1 MSDST
6 RFVSDYSK
14 RKSNCK
20 KCKQPIEKGSPRI
33 AKCVPN
39 YFNDGDGEMKQ
50 YHHIACI
57 FETFA
62 KARATTKKIEDVS
75 DLDGFSDMKDEEKEQ
90 IKKLVAELCTK
101 QEAKKVTPK
110 KATPKKRKSSDPST
124 APPAKVSTPKQI
136 IKSED
141 PPNTSF
147 DQPSTSASTSKDDQ
161 FREFRR
167 LCGMIAEEAS
177 YNEKTN
183 ILKVFLQKGSS
194 GTGFTGDLYIIV
206 KLLMPGAIKRTYNL
220 QSKQLVKL
228 FSRIFVQDVDDM
240 LEDLEQGD
248 VSETVYK
255 FFESNTACPPNK
267 KSTLTIHEVDNFLE
281 NLSKLTREEDQIDIL
296 RKLARKSTGN
306 DLRTVIRL
314 IKCDLKI
321 VAGPKHIL
329 DALDPNAHEAFKASR
344 DLRDVLDRIKESKK
358 SGNKKLEV
366 RASLMTPVSPMLAE
380 ACKSVEQ
387 AMKKC
392 PYGMY
397 SEIKYDGERVQL
409 HMKGKDFHFYSRS
422 LKPVSNHKIMHFE
435 KYIPDAFPEGHSM
448 ILDSEVLL
456 VDVKT
461 GNPLPFGTLGIHKKT
476 KFTDANV
483 CLFIFD
489 ILHFNG
495 ENLMGKSMKERR
507 TILETSIHEIPNRV
521 MLSELKFVNKQ
532 DDLKHMIVRVIKEGL
547 EGLVLKDVKGIY
559 EPGKRHWLK
568 VKKDYLMQGQMAD
581 TADLVVLGAYY
592 GTGSKGGMMSVFLM
606 GVYDDKASQW
616 CTVTKVGNGHDDE
629 TLEKIN
635 KQLKM
640 VKISKDVNKVPTWL
654 NLNRNHVPDLVVADP
669 KSSPVWEIT
678 GTEFTK
684 SDSHTA
690 GGISIRF
697 PRVTKIRR
705 DKNWE
710 TATSL
715 IRLKLLYEKS
725 KEESDI
731 SNLLGVS
738 SDKPETLKSSTKVS
752 AFKKIKEDKQHDLL
766 EMAKSQFLKDTFEGV
781 KIFIPNDVQNRSKMV
796 RYIKANNGDVLKENE
811 LKLATHV
818 VQSDSVKR
826 LDISSEAL
834 SVTSKYVWECIQN
847 ENTVIHPC

>member
-6 RFVSDYSK
+6 RFTCDYGK

-20 KCKQPIEKGSPRI
+20 KCKKPIEKGSPRI

-50 YHHIACI
+50 YHHIPCM
-57 FETFA
+57 FETFV

-75 DLDGFSDMKDEEKEQ
+75 DLDGFADMKDEEKDE
-90 IKKLVAELCTK
+90 IKKLVATLCAN
-101 QEAKKVTPK
+101 QAAKKTPK
-110 KATPKKRKSSDPST
+110 KATPKKRKSSDPVPSP
-124 APPAKVSTPKQI
+124 AAKVSTPQKK
-136 IKSED
+136 IKTDNS
-141 PPNTSF
+141 
-147 DQPSTSASTSKDDQ
+147 PSTSCAPAPRVGGNSKDNQ

-183 ILKVFLQKGSS
+183 IAKRFFEKGSS
-194 GTGFTGDLYIIV
+194 GDGFTGDLFTIV
-206 KLLMPGAIKRTYNL
+206 KLLMPGAVKRTYNL

-228 FSRIFVQDVDDM
+228 FSRIFVEDVDDM
-240 LEDLEQGD
+240 MEDLEQGD

-255 FFESNTACPPNK
+255 FFESNTSCPPTK
-267 KSTLTIHEVDNFLE
+267 KSTLTIHDVDDFLE
-281 NLSKLTREEDQIDIL
+281 NLSKLTREEDQL
-296 RKLARKSTGN
+296 ELLKKLAKRSTGN

-321 VAGPKHIL
+321 TAGPKHIL
-329 DALDPNAHEAFKASR
+329 DALDSNAHEAFKASR
-344 DLRDVLDRIKESKK
+344 DLKDVLDRIEENKK
-358 SGNKKLEV
+358 SGSKKLEV

-392 PYGMY
+392 PNGMY

-409 HMKGKDFHFYSRS
+409 HMKGKDFQFYSRS
-422 LKPVSNHKIMHFE
+422 LKPVSDHKIMHFE
-435 KYIPDAFPEGHSM
+435 KYIPDAFPDGHSM

-461 GNPLPFGTLGIHKKT
+461 GNPLPFGTLGIHKKS
-476 KFTDANV
+476 KFQDANV

-489 ILHFNG
+489 ILQFNG

-507 TILETSIHEIPNRV
+507 TILETSMKVIPNRV
-521 MLSELKFVNKQ
+521 MLSELKFVNKP

-547 EGLVLKDVKGIY
+547 EGLVLKDIKGVY

-606 GVYDDKASQW
+606 GVYDEKRERW

-635 KQLKM
+635 KQLK
-640 VKISKDVNKVPTWL
+640 VEKISKDMKRVPKWL
-654 NLNRNHVPDLVVADP
+654 NLNKNHVPDLVVADP
-669 KSSPVWEIT
+669 KNAPVWEIT
-678 GTEFTK
+678 GTEFTQ
-684 SDSHTA
+684 SESHTA
-690 GGISIRF
+690 EGISIRF

-705 DKNWE
+705 DKNWK

-715 IRLKLLYEKS
+715 ERLKALYLKS

-731 SNLLGVS
+731 SHLLGVS
-738 SDKPETLKSSTKVS
+738 STPVVKDEKSTSKSTQKVS
-752 AFKKIKEDKQHDLL
+752 VFQQVKENNEEKLL
-766 EMAKSQFLKDTFEGV
+766 KMAESEFLNDIFLGV
-781 KIFIPNDVQNRSKMV
+781 KIFIPTDVEKRKKME
-796 RYIKANNGDVLKENE
+796 RHILAFNGDVLGNDQFKE
-811 LKLATHV
+811 ATHI
-818 VQSDSVKR
+818 VQCDSVKVA
-826 LDISSEAL
+826 DIPISASL
-834 SVTSKYVWECIQN
+834 VTASHVWECIKN
-847 ENTVIHPC
+847 KVSL